1 MVKMLTRTFVKNA
14 EDVHSPEVR
23 QQYGT
28 LSGAV
33 GIFLNLCLFAG
44 KLISGLV
51 SGSIAITADALNNL
65 SDAASS
71 IVTLIGFRMAGRKP
85 DIEHP
90 FGHGRIEYIAGLI
103 VSFII
108 LMMGYE
114 LLTSSIDKIRAPEV
128 VTCSLLPV
136 VVLVASILVKLW
148 MAYFNHFLAKKI
160 DSAAMEATAADS
172 RSDAVATTAVL
183 VGTIAGG
190 LWNLPIDGWLGLIV
204 SVLILKTGYD
214 AAKDTISPLLGQPPE
229 QEFVD
234 EIEKTVLAHPDIL
247 GIHDLIVHNYGPGRV
262 MVSLHAEVSGDGN
275 LFKLH
280 DMIDN
285 VERELGEKL
294 SCMATIHLDPIDTHN
309 PELDDLRQQAE
320 AAAESLDPDC
330 SVHDVRLVPGDTH
343 QNLIF
348 DVLVPFDLKMED
360 AEIRKAICDRIPRL
374 KEDPPMYAVID
385 VDRDYT
391 GRKK

>member
-1 MVKMLTRTFVKNA
+1 MIKWLTKRFVKNP
-14 EDVHSPEVR
+14 EDVHSPAVR
-23 QQYGT
+23 QAYGT
-28 LSGAV
+28 MSGAV
-33 GIFLNLCLFAG
+33 GIFLNLCLFTG
-44 KLISGLV
+44 KLVSGLL

-114 LLTSSIDKIRAPEV
+114 LLTSSAGKILAPEG
-128 VTCSLLPV
+128 VTFSLLPAV
-136 VVLVASILVKLW
+136 ILLLSILVKLW
-148 MAYFNHFLAKKI
+148 MAHFNHTLAGRL

-183 VGTIAGG
+183 LGTIIGG
-190 LWNLPIDGWLGLIV
+190 IWNIPIDGWLGLVV

-229 QEFVD
+229 KEFVD
-234 EIEKTVLAHPDIL
+234 EIEKTVMAHPEIL

-285 VERELGEKL
+285 IERELGEKL
-294 SCMATIHLDPIDTHN
+294 NCIATIHLDPIDTHN
-309 PELDDLRQQAE
+309 PELKALREQAE
-320 AAAESLDPDC
+320 AAAEAVDPRC

-343 QNLIF
+343 LNLIF
-348 DVLVPFDLKMED
+348 DVLVPFDLKMD
-360 AEIRKAICDRIPRL
+360 DGEIRSAICEKIPRL
-374 KEDPPMYAVID
+374 KEEPKMYAVID

-391 GRKK
+391 GRNA

>member
-1 MVKMLTRTFVKNA
+1 MIKWLTKKFVHNP
-14 EDVHSPEVR
+14 EDAHSPEVR
-23 QQYGT
+23 QGYGT
-28 LSGAV
+28 MAGAV
-33 GIFLNLCLFAG
+33 GIFCNLCLFTG
-44 KLISGLV
+44 KLISGIV
-51 SGSIAITADALNNL
+51 SGSIAVTADALNNL

-114 LLTSSIDKIRAPEV
+114 LLTSSIDKILHPQTVRF
-128 VTCSLLPV
+128 SLLPAAI
-136 VVLVASILVKLW
+136 LAASVAAKLW
-148 MAYFNHFLAKKI
+148 MARFNHSLARKI
-160 DSAAMEATAADS
+160 DSAAMEAAAADS

-183 VGTIAGG
+183 IGSVAGG
-190 LWNLPIDGWLGLIV
+190 LWKLPVDGWLGLAV
-204 SVLILKTGYD
+204 SALILKTGYD

-229 QEFVD
+229 KEFVG
-234 EIEKTVLAHPDIL
+234 EIERTVMAHPDIL
-247 GIHDLIVHNYGPGRV
+247 GTHDLIVHNYGPGRV
-262 MVSLHAEVSGDGN
+262 MVSLHAEVPGDGN

-280 DMIDN
+280 DLIDN
-285 VERELGEKL
+285 IERELGEKL
-294 SCMATIHLDPIDTHN
+294 GCIATIHLDPIDTHN
-309 PELDDLRQQAE
+309 PELASLREQAE
-320 AAAESLDPDC
+320 QAARALDPRC

-343 QNLIF
+343 LNLIF

-360 AEIRKAICDRIPRL
+360 AEVRKAICEKIPRL
-374 KEDPPMYAVID
+374 SQQPKMYAVIA

-391 GRKK
+391 GRR

>member
-1 MVKMLTRTFVKNA
+1 MIKWLTKKFVKNP

-23 QQYGT
+23 QGYGT
-28 LSGAV
+28 MSGAV

-44 KLISGLV
+44 KLVSGLL

-85 DIEHP
+85 DLEHP

-114 LLTSSIDKIRAPEV
+114 LLTSSVGKILTPEG
-128 VTCSLLPV
+128 VTFSLLPAV
-136 VVLVASILVKLW
+136 ILAASVLVKLW
-148 MAYFNHFLAKKI
+148 MAHFNHTLAKAI

-183 VGTIAGG
+183 AGTIIGG
-190 LWNLPIDGWLGLIV
+190 IWDIPIDGWLGLAV
-204 SVLILKTGYD
+204 SILILKTGFD

-229 QEFVD
+229 KDFVD
-234 EIEKTVLAHPDIL
+234 EIEKTVTAHPDIL

-275 LFKLH
+275 FYKLH

-294 SCMATIHLDPIDTHN
+294 HCIATIHLDPIDTHN
-309 PELDDLRQQAE
+309 PELQSLREQAE
-320 AAAESLDPDC
+320 AAAEALDPRC

-343 QNLIF
+343 LNLIF

-360 AEIRKAICDRIPRL
+360 GEIRQAICGKIPRL
-374 KEDPPMYAVID
+374 QQEPMMYAVIA

-391 GRKK
+391 GRSA

>member
-1 MVKMLTRTFVKNA
+1 MTKLLSRFFIKGDPDPRT
-14 EDVHSPEVR
+14 PEAR
-23 QQYGT
+23 QAYGT
-28 LSGAV
+28 MAGAA
-33 GIFLNLCLFAG
+33 GIFCNLCLFAG

-51 SGSIAITADALNNL
+51 SGSIAVTADALNNL

-71 IVTLIGFRMAGRKP
+71 VVTLIGFRMAGRKP

-114 LLTSSIDKIRAPEV
+114 LLTSSFDKVLHPEPV
-128 VTCSLLPV
+128 AFSLLPAV
-136 VVLVASILVKLW
+136 ILATSVAVKLW
-148 MAYFNHFLAKKI
+148 MAHFNHALARKL

-172 RSDAVATTAVL
+172 RSDAVATAAVL
-183 VGTIAGG
+183 IGTAAGG
-190 LWNLPIDGWLGLIV
+190 LWGLPVDGWLGLAV
-204 SVLILKTGYD
+204 SALILKTGFD

-229 QEFVD
+229 KEFVD
-234 EIEKTVLAHPDIL
+234 GIERTVLAHPDIL

-262 MVSLHAEVSGDGN
+262 MVSLHAEVPGDGN

-280 DMIDN
+280 DLIDN
-285 VERELGEKL
+285 IERELGEKL
-294 SCMATIHLDPIDTHN
+294 GCVATIHLDPIDTHN
-309 PELDDLRQQAE
+309 PELASLREQAE
-320 AAAESLDPDC
+320 AAAESLDPRC
-330 SVHDVRLVPGDTH
+330 SVHDVRLVPGETH
-343 QNLIF
+343 LNLIF

-360 AEIRKAICDRIPRL
+360 AEVRKAICEKIPRL
-374 KEDPPMYAVID
+374 SQQPKMYAVID

-391 GRKK
+391 GRR